1 MVISWSSGLT
11 PRSHFSDW
19 LNEIRLLISSPEIST
34 IFNYVYPLQFS
45 GIMLS
50 LLLHIFTK
58 QFRFFKKIFV
68 FFTQVSER
76 GKNQTCEWPI
86 RLHHGCDK
94 STLGPVQNLRLP
106 TFSLPLLLKNRNL
119 LPAPHAYVT
128 GKFVYLTSNFIL
140 LEWNHWSAYNVKNSS
155 PILRKWFDNTKNICC
170 NFLFQFQSMVMPYV
184 TFESNVRQS

>member
-1 MVISWSSGLT
+1 MRFDFNILSRNFDDFQLNPVPWHNVVST
-11 PRSHFSDW
+11 VHFHE
-19 LNEIRLLISSPEIST
+19 N
-34 IFNYVYPLQFS
+34 FVVVY
-45 GIMLS
+45 
-50 LLLHIFTK
+50 
-58 QFRFFKKIFV
+58 IFV

-128 GKFVYLTSNFIL
+128 GKFVGL
-140 LEWNHWSAYNVKNSS
+140 L
-155 PILRKWFDNTKNICC
+155 NI
-170 NFLFQFQSMVMPYV
+170 
-184 TFESNVRQS
+184 